1 MKKSRRRHYEPHAEG
16 ALMARHL
23 EKELE
28 RLKKLIYT
36 LSARVDENVELAV
49 KSIHDGDI
57 ALAEK
62 IIEQDRIIDDMEI
75 EVEEECLKALALY
88 QPVAI
93 DLRFI
98 IAVMKMNN
106 DLERIGDL
114 AADMAKNGIAINK
127 TSRPR
132 IPLDLHQMSYQVKT
146 IVRKSLDALINIDP
160 YLAREVL
167 TDDSEINAMKAE
179 MKAEIL
185 EALQRNPEQAEAIM
199 AMLAITSRLERIGD
213 HACNIAEDVIY
224 MVEAEIVRHQE
235 SRQPD

>member
-1 MKKSRRRHYEPHAEG
+1 
-16 ALMARHL
+16 MAKHL

-49 KSIHDGDI
+49 KSFQENDVELAHKVI
-57 ALAEK
+57 A
-62 IIEQDRIIDDMEI
+62 DDKVVDDLEI

-114 AADMAKNGIAINK
+114 AADIAKNGIAINEGPK
-127 TSRPR
+127 PKV
-132 IPLDLHQMSYQVKT
+132 PLDLHQMSYLVKA
-146 IVRKSLDALINIDP
+146 IVRKSLDSLINIDA
-160 YLAREVL
+160 YLAREVIQ
-167 TDDSEINAMKAE
+167 DDNEINTLKTE
-179 MKAEIL
+179 MKQEIMA
-185 EALQRNPEQAEAIM
+185 ALKRNPEHAETLM
-199 AMLAITSRLERIGD
+199 TLLAVTNRLERIGD
-213 HACNIAEDVIY
+213 HATNIAEDVIY
-224 MVEAEIVRHQE
+224 MVEADIVRHQD
-235 SRQPD
+235 SDLI